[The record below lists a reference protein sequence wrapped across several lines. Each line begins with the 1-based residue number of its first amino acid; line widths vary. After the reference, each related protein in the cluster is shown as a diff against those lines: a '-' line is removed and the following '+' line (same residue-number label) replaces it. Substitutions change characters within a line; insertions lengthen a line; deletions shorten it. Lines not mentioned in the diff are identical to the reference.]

1 LDTKI
6 CLHCNQEKSLESY
19 GTFKNRDNSIGYRN
33 VCRECQNK
41 QRRERE
47 GKPKTARKTQN
58 IKPERTLYNMLSE
71 EQIKKLE
78 DLANKHEDIVKMLSD
93 RLDLWDIEDIKVN
106 RTQKTLMINT
116 ELDKIITEHM
126 KKSRLSYS
134 DVANIALKKGL
145 EFIK

>member
-1 LDTKI
+1 
-6 CLHCNQEKSLESY
+6 
-19 GTFKNRDNSIGYRN
+19 
-33 VCRECQNK
+33 V
-41 QRRERE
+41 
-47 GKPKTARKTQN
+47 
-58 IKPERTLYNMLSE
+58 
-71 EQIKKLE
+71 
-78 DLANKHEDIVKMLSD
+78 
-93 RLDLWDIEDIKVN
+93 DIEDIKVN